1 MLTRV
6 RAEIR
11 KGRYH
16 FRNLGVNERIKIK
29 HLLKNC
35 KVQILIGFV

>member
-1 MLTRV
+1 MLTGV
-6 RAEIR
+6 RSEIR

-16 FRNLGVNERIKIK
+16 FGNLGVNDRIKIK

-35 KVQILIGFV
+35 NIQVLTGFI